1 MKSFQRKE
9 YGSWDVYKKSYS
21 RRELLTRRRQ
31 LAKVANSRIL
41 GLERARSEITGE
53 RYIDMPQFDV
63 VTQYLENQG
72 KKRFSEAMSG
82 GRKMSEI
89 QLKNEIVMLEGFLS
103 SKVSTVG
110 AYRRFENKRVN
121 SFIDKGIPEDIAM
134 NPEFYRFLSGES
146 FQYLVNNA
154 LSSEDIIDLLE
165 TAADGGL
172 SLDEIIRAFRQ
183 HEGHIA
189 SGFVGMEKRLKKM
202 SVLKKEGKLVK
213 GYGKKRKMK

>member
-1 MKSFQRKE
+1 MKTFQRKD

-53 RYIDMPQFDV
+53 RYIEMPQFDI

-72 KKRFSEAMSG
+72 RKRFSEAMSG

-103 SKVSTVG
+103 SRLSTVG
-110 AYRRFENKRVN
+110 SYRKFENKRVHT
-121 SFIDKGIPEDIAM
+121 FIDKGIPEDIAM
-134 NPEFYRFLSGES
+134 NLEFYRFLSGES
-146 FQYLVNNA
+146 FRYLVENA
-154 LSSEDIIDLLE
+154 LSSEDIIDLIE
-165 TAADGGL
+165 SGADEGL
-172 SLDEIIRAFRQ
+172 SIDEIIRAFRQ

-189 SGFVGMEKRLKKM
+189 SGFRGMEERLKKM
-202 SVLKKEGKLVK
+202 SVLKKQGKLS
-213 GYGKKRKMK
+213 KKRK